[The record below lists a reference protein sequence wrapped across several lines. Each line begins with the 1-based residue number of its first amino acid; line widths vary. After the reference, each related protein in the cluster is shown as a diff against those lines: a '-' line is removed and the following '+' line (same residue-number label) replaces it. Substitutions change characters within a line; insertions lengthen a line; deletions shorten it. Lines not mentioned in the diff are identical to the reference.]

1 MGFNE
6 DLRDIVM
13 PWFGQEVPLAIINT
27 TDALWRDDKRPQIHN
42 KKKTVDG
49 WEFVFALPDGM
60 SYREFATKEENFRDA
75 IGDVTTKMMHVGK
88 MAVLRVTE
96 RKIPKK
102 IVYNFEHNADTGNMV
117 MPILIGYDHA
127 GPIYIDLAA
136 VYNILIGG
144 YIGGGKSNS
153 IHLIINSLLHLT
165 RSPRIA
171 VVDFKLVEYNYLSNH
186 ALLVTDQDTA
196 RQAMA
201 RLVVEM
207 RNRLQILT
215 QAKCVN
221 IEKYNEKY
229 GGMDYIVLVI
239 DELAE
244 LRDKQA
250 QEDLETILRLG
261 RAPGYRVILATQ
273 RPDCEV
279 LGKKSFGACKANL
292 VGRLCFQVS
301 DSVNSKIILDST
313 EAASLPKIPGRA
325 IWKYGHAIEI
335 QTPYIDPE
343 IAEARLYDKSPKMH
357 EERFGNC
364 PDNSRLG
371 SAGHRASQHTAL
383 SILSRGA
390 KALAAAYRGKAD

>member
-1 MGFNE
+1 MGFRE

-13 PWFGQEVPLAIINT
+13 PWFGQEIPLAVINT
-27 TDALWRDDKRPQIHN
+27 TEALWHEDKRPQIN
-42 KKKTVDG
+42 SKKRTIDG
-49 WEFVFALPDGM
+49 WEFVFALPAGM
-60 SYREFATKEENFRDA
+60 SYREFAGKEEHFRDA

-102 IVYNFEHNADTGNMV
+102 IIYDFTHRNGDASMIL
-117 MPILIGYDHA
+117 PILIGHDHS
-127 GPIYIDLAA
+127 GPVVIDLAT

-153 IHLIINSLLHLT
+153 IHLITNNLLHLAKP
-165 RSPRIA
+165 PRIA
-171 VVDFKLVEYNYLSNH
+171 IMDFKVVEYNYLSNH
-186 ALLVTDQDTA
+186 VLLVTEQAAA
-196 RQAMA
+196 RQVMA
-201 RLVVEM
+201 RLVVEL
-207 RNRLQILT
+207 RNRLQALS
-215 QAKCVN
+215 QAKCVS
-221 IEKYNEKY
+221 IEKYNEKI

-250 QEDLETILRLG
+250 QDDLETILRLG
-261 RAPGYRVILATQ
+261 RAPGFRVILATQ

-301 DSVNSKIILDST
+301 DSINSKIILDST

-325 IWKYGHAIEI
+325 IWKHGQAIEI
-335 QTPYIDPE
+335 QTPYVDPE
-343 IAEARLYDKSPKMH
+343 IAEEKLNDKSSAMYEARLHD
-357 EERFGNC
+357 GTD
-364 PDNSRLG
+364 DNRLG
-371 SAGHRASQHTAL
+371 RIGHGASQNTAISL
-383 SILSRGA
+383 LSRGA
-390 KALAAAYRGKAD
+390 KALAAACRGKAD